1 MTLAV
6 HEVVDPRSTRVAVVG
21 LVVGAVLLGVTLHV
35 DDGSWEFYL
44 AGFALAATWVIA
56 YVLAPTRS
64 RPDRRRSVDAGV
76 GVLVGGAMFG
86 IFIAGSWLVRR
97 IHLFDNSVDELLRTA
112 DSSTIGLVLTLA
124 CVNAVAEELFFR
136 GTLIDAARGRF
147 AMTVGVVPYVLAT
160 VPSGNIALIIA
171 AAVMGTVFAGLRL
184 RTGALT
190 ASITT
195 HLMWSCLMIL
205 AFPR

>member
-1 MTLAV
+1 
-6 HEVVDPRSTRVAVVG
+6 
-21 LVVGAVLLGVTLHV
+21 
-35 DDGSWEFYL
+35 
-44 AGFALAATWVIA
+44 
-56 YVLAPTRS
+56 
-64 RPDRRRSVDAGV
+64 VDAGV

>member
-1 MTLAV
+1 MTFTV
-6 HEVVDPRSTRVAVVG
+6 HEVVDPRSRRVAVVA
-21 LVVGAVLLGVTLHV
+21 LVVGAVLLGVTLNV
-35 DDGSWEFYL
+35 EEGSWKFYS

-56 YVLAPTRS
+56 YMLAPTRS
-64 RPDRRRSVDAGV
+64 RPDRRRSVDAGI
-76 GVLVGGAMFG
+76 GVLVGSGMFG
-86 IFIAGSWLVRR
+86 IFITASWMLHR
-97 IHLFDNSVDELLRTA
+97 IHLFDNSVDEVLRTA
-112 DSSTIGLVLTLA
+112 DSSNIGWVMALA
-124 CVNAVAEELFFR
+124 CVNGVAEELFFR

-160 VPSGNIALIIA
+160 VPSGNIALVSA
-171 AAVMGTVFAGLRL
+171 AAVMGTVFAWLRV

-195 HLMWSCLMIL
+195 HLSWSALMIL

>member
-6 HEVVDPRSTRVAVVG
+6 HEVVDRRSTRVAVVA
-21 LVVGAVLLGVTLHV
+21 LVVGAALLGVTLNV
-35 DDGSWEFYL
+35 DDGSWEFYV
-44 AGFALAATWVIA
+44 AGFAMAATWVIA

-64 RPDRRRSVDAGV
+64 RPDRRRTVDAGV
-76 GVLVGGAMFG
+76 GVLVGTAMFG
-86 IFIAGSWLVRR
+86 VFIAGSWFLHR
-97 IHLFDNSVDELLRTA
+97 IHLFENAVDELLRTA
-112 DSSTIGLVLTLA
+112 DSSTIGWVMTLA

-160 VPSGNIALIIA
+160 VPSGNIALVIA
-171 AAVMGTVFAGLRL
+171 AAVMGTVFAGLRV
-184 RTGALT
+184 RTEALT

-195 HLMWSCLMIL
+195 HLIWSGLMIL